1 MFYSDLGHTLVP
13 RILIPN
19 KIVTILQ
26 SYCKDGGSTVY
37 TCSHDAEGA
46 FDAIPHCILFQKAT
60 GVLPYHCWHIMISCY
75 SNLNVQV

>member
-13 RILIPN
+13 RIMIPN

-46 FDAIPHCILFQKAT
+46 FDAIPHCMLF
-60 GVLPYHCWHIMISCY
+60 
-75 SNLNVQV
+75 